1 MPPLPVVED
10 LEVIEQLGARRRPR
24 GPRRVVDELDLQR
37 REETLGHGVVPT
49 IAPAAHAAHDP
60 VLGQD
65 ALVVAAGVLTAAI
78 GMMEQPLRRAPA
90 RQGHPERVER
100 EVVRDALVHRP
111 ADGEARTEIEDH
123 RQVEPT
129 LARRNVGDVGDPRLV
144 RPSTL
149 ELPRQDVGGD
159 GKRMPRLRRDTKPA
173 AAPCGQPA
181 NPHEP
186 RHALATCPA
195 PALPQLRVNPW
206 APVALPRLRVDRGD
220 LETQPFVRPR
230 ARRRRARLPGVEAR
244 TRHLERAAEHPHRE
258 DGLLRGDEPES
269 HGFSFAKK
277 AVAFFRMSRSIRSV
291 RFSRRSRPSSSRSSV
306 VSAPGAPRPA
316 SISAC
321 RTQLRSAVSVRSSS
335 RATAPIAFPLSRTMR
350 TACALNSFVNARRFR
365 LAMTHS
371 YRTFVR
377 SEVSTKSGQVQ
388 GLLKSGTRDADGTN
402 SRRGRLDRPGLLAD
416 PHGVG
421 AAASRPEPWMTEV
434 ATDDKQ
440 PSPDGLD
447 AGAATLIGA

>member
-90 RQGHPERVER
+90 RP
-100 EVVRDALVHRP
+100 
-111 ADGEARTEIEDH
+111 
-123 RQVEPT
+123 
-129 LARRNVGDVGDPRLV
+129 
-144 RPSTL
+144 
-149 ELPRQDVGGD
+149 
-159 GKRMPRLRRDTKPA
+159 
-173 AAPCGQPA
+173 
-181 NPHEP
+181 
-186 RHALATCPA
+186 
-195 PALPQLRVNPW
+195 
-206 APVALPRLRVDRGD
+206 GD

-230 ARRRRARLPGVEAR
+230 ARCRRARLPGVEAR
-244 TRHLERAAEHPHRE
+244 ARHLERAAEHPHWE

-291 RFSRRSRPSSSRSSV
+291 RFSRRSRPSSSRSAV

-335 RATAPIAFPLSRTMR
+335 RATAPMAFPLSRTTR

-371 YRTFVR
+371 SRTFVR

-388 GLLKSGTRDADGTN
+388 AVSAR
-402 SRRGRLDRPGLLAD
+402 
-416 PHGVG
+416 
-421 AAASRPEPWMTEV
+421 
-434 ATDDKQ
+434 
-440 PSPDGLD
+440 
-447 AGAATLIGA
+447 I